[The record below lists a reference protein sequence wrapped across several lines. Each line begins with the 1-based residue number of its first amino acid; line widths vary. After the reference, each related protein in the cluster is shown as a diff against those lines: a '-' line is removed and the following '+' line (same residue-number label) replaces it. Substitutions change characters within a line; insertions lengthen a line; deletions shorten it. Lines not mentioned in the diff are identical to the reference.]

1 MSSFPSGYEDLF
13 ANSAFGQAT
22 SGQANFGQGS
32 FNPNQQQQGS
42 MGGAFDFNAP
52 QNQQQNPYGNL
63 LGGGMPVTP
72 PPASSLYGGV
82 GRVDGPMGAYFETP
96 GVSLS
101 QQAVGAMFSDQAK
114 ADAFARG
121 QQQGFMGALA
131 RQEQAAAQG
140 GQQIL
145 ESGYQEAQAVE
156 DKTSAMGEGLRERA
170 GERTDEVQA
179 FFDEAIAKGEERK
192 QEVST
197 KQMLGL
203 QARADQAVK
212 LTNAP
217 NPDGSMKTPAQ
228 QEAMKSQIR
237 YDMGQQV
244 QAVVSQTQVAM
255 DQQLNQMDMRK
266 AEGMAQAIGQEG
278 QVDQFAANMN
288 KASIDF
294 AANMRTNAQA
304 NAARYA
310 ATQNQ
315 ATAQMYLTAP
325 MGFASM
331 AETFVNAFGLMAAED
346 PNMYMRQGGVSQ
358 EFMRNAMGGNITYAT

>member
-1 MSSFPSGYEDLF
+1 LF
-13 ANSAFGQAT
+13 SNSAYGQAM
-22 SGQANFGQGS
+22 SGQSNFGQGS
-32 FNPNQQQQGS
+32 FNPGQPQGS
-42 MGGAFDFNAP
+42 SGQQTPMGGAFDFNP
-52 QNQQQNPYGNL
+52 PQNPYSNL
-63 LGGGMPVTP
+63 LGGNPSAASQIPG
-72 PPASSLYGGV
+72 ASSLHGGV
-82 GRVDGPMGAYFETP
+82 SRVDGPMGAYFETP
-96 GVSLS
+96 GVSLAE
-101 QQAVGAMFSDQAK
+101 QGVGAMFADQAR
-114 ADAFARG
+114 ADAFAQG
-121 QQQGFMGALA
+121 QQQGYMGALA

-145 ESGYQEAQAVE
+145 EAGYQEAQAVE

-192 QEVST
+192 QELGGAQT
-197 KQMLGL
+197 LGL
-203 QARADQAVK
+203 QRQAAMQSK
-212 LTNAP
+212 MLDAP

-244 QAVVSQTQVAM
+244 QSVVSQTQGAM
-255 DQQLNQMDMRK
+255 NQQLTQMDMRR

-315 ATAQMYLTAP
+315 ATAQMYLNAP

-331 AETFVNAFGLMAAED
+331 AETFVNAFGLMSAED